1 MNMIKTNV
9 HRFTTVALA
18 VSVASCAT
26 IGKDYGT
33 MIGCGA
39 GTLLGAAAGYAI
51 GGNAKG
57 ALIGAGAGA
66 AVGCMAGKMWQDQQ
80 RELEKIAQQE
90 NLKLQMETL
99 YSSGSDQSR
108 SEKNE
113 AGFVANVQSSEMFT
127 TDSAE
132 LTPSGQRQIRLMAEV
147 LSRNKKQSTAMQTAF
162 MIIGHTDAVGTAE
175 YNQKL
180 SELRAH
186 TVGKI
191 LAEAGIDPS
200 NVYYQGAGASRP
212 IGDNTTI
219 EGQAKNR
226 RVEIVEVA
234 NRDVLQQRI
243 KTEESNVKYL
253 AHGTRVNK
261 QQKTSLAS
269 TSAKQPTEIN
279 KEQQRKFSGIDFGGD
294 LASSNHWNPS
304 AVMKPKTSSFQII
317 SSVEANSLP
326 ARSCFEDVAR
336 VSGKVKNLATGAE
349 LLEYKTQDYL
359 PGMNGRVWANLVNGN
374 LVTLSPVK
382 VLMENAQVTQDPSVQ
397 VVKDYEK
404 GNRKA
409 SFNLK
414 AVANTYEGEE
424 AILYRVFINDL
435 EAPLSCID
443 VVMNKNG
450 GTSVDGKIYYKNI
463 NDIFM
468 ATFKPQKT

>member
-1 MNMIKTNV
+1 MTKTNV
-9 HRFTTVALA
+9 QRFMTVVLA
-18 VSVASCAT
+18 ASVAGCAT

-51 GGNAKG
+51 NGDAKG

-66 AVGCMAGKMWQDQQ
+66 TVGCVAGKMWQDQQ
-80 RELEKIAQQE
+80 RELAEIAQQE

-99 YSSGSDQSR
+99 YSSGTDQSR

-113 AGFVANVQSSEMFT
+113 AGFVANVQSSEMFAT
-127 TDSAE
+127 NSAE
-132 LTPSGQRQIRLMAEV
+132 LTPSGQRQIRRMADV
-147 LSRNKKQSTAMQTAF
+147 LSQNKKQSTAMQTAF
-162 MIIGHTDAVGTAE
+162 MVIGHTDAVGTAE

-191 LAEAGIDPS
+191 LVEAGIDSS

-212 IGDNTTI
+212 IGENTTI

-234 NRDVLQQRI
+234 NKDVLQQRI
-243 KTEESNVKYL
+243 KTEEANVKYL

-261 QQKTSLAS
+261 QQKTDSAS
-269 TSAKQPTEIN
+269 ISIKQPTEIN
-279 KEQQRKFSGIDFGGD
+279 KKQQRKSSGIDFGGD
-294 LASSNHWNPS
+294 LVSSNRWNPS
-304 AVMKPKTSSFQII
+304 DVMKPKTSSFQII
-317 SSVEANSLP
+317 SSVEASSLP
-326 ARSCFEDVAR
+326 VRSCFEDAAR

-349 LLEYKTQDYL
+349 FLKYKTQDYL

-374 LVTLSPVK
+374 LVTLAPVK
-382 VLMENAQVTQDPSVQ
+382 VLMENAQVIQDPSVQ
-397 VVKDYEK
+397 VVREYDK

-414 AVANTYEGEE
+414 AVANTYEGED
-424 AILYRVFINDL
+424 AILYRVFVNDI

-450 GTSVDGKIYYKNI
+450 GKSADGKIYYKNVD
-463 NDIFM
+463 DIFM

>member
-1 MNMIKTNV
+1 MIQTNV
-9 HRFTTVALA
+9 HRFTAVALA
-18 VSVASCAT
+18 VSIAGCAT

-51 GGNAKG
+51 NGDAKG

-66 AVGCMAGKMWQDQQ
+66 AVGCVAGKMWQDQQ

-90 NLKLQMETL
+90 NLKLQTETL
-99 YSSGSDQSR
+99 YSAVSDQSR

-113 AGFVANVQSSEMFT
+113 AGFVANVQSSEMFAT
-127 TDSAE
+127 NSSE
-132 LTPSGQRQIRLMAEV
+132 LTPSGNRQIRSMAEV
-147 LSRNKKQSTAMQTAF
+147 LSKNQKAGKDKQTAF
-162 MIIGHTDAVGTAE
+162 MVIGHTDAEGTAE
-175 YNQKL
+175 ENQKL
-180 SELRAH
+180 SELRAR

-191 LAEAGIDPS
+191 LSEAGADP
-200 NVYYQGAGASRP
+200 NNIYYQGAGASRP
-212 IGDNTTI
+212 IGENTTI

-234 NRDVLQQRI
+234 TKEVLQQRI

-253 AHGTRVNK
+253 AHGTRANK
-261 QQKTSLAS
+261 QQQTGSAS
-269 TSAKQPTEIN
+269 ISTNQPTDTN
-279 KEQQRKFSGIDFGGD
+279 KKHQRNFSGIDFGGN
-294 LASSNHWNPS
+294 LAGSNHWNPFG
-304 AVMKPKTSSFQII
+304 VMKPKTSGFQII
-317 SSVEANSLP
+317 SSAEANSLP
-326 ARSCFEDVAR
+326 VRSCFEDAAR
-336 VSGKVKNLATGAE
+336 VSGKVKNLVSGAE
-349 LLEYKTQDYL
+349 FSEYKTQDYL

-374 LVTLSPVK
+374 LVTLAPVR

-397 VVKDYEK
+397 VVKDYDK

-424 AILYRVFINDL
+424 AILYRVFVNDL

-450 GTSVDGKIYYKNI
+450 GKSADGKIYYKNI

>member
-1 MNMIKTNV
+1 MIKTNV
-9 HRFTTVALA
+9 HHFTIVALA

-33 MIGCGA
+33 AVGCAAGAVLGA
-39 GTLLGAAAGYAI
+39 GLGYAI
-51 GGNAKG
+51 NGDLKG
-57 ALIGAGAGA
+57 IAIGAGAGA

-108 SEKNE
+108 TEKNE
-113 AGFVANVQSSEMFT
+113 AGFVANVQSSEMFAT
-127 TDSAE
+127 NSAE
-132 LTPSGQRQIRLMAEV
+132 LTPSGQRQIRRMADV
-147 LSRNKKQSTAMQTAF
+147 LSQNQKTGTAKQIAF
-162 MIIGHTDAVGTAE
+162 MVIGHTDAVGTAE
-175 YNQKL
+175 DNQKL

-191 LAEAGIDPS
+191 LSEAGADPR
-200 NVYYQGAGASRP
+200 NIYYQGAGASRP
-212 IGDNTTI
+212 IGENTTV

-234 NRDVLQQRI
+234 TKEVLQQRI

-261 QQKTSLAS
+261 QQKTGSASLS
-269 TSAKQPTEIN
+269 TKQPTDTN
-279 KEQQRKFSGIDFGGD
+279 QKQQRNFSGIDFGGN
-294 LASSNHWNPS
+294 LAGSNHWNPFE
-304 AVMKPKTSSFQII
+304 VMKPKTSGFQII
-317 SSVEANSLP
+317 SSAEANGLP
-326 ARSCFEDVAR
+326 VRSCFEDAAR
-336 VSGKVKNLATGAE
+336 VSGKVKNLATGAAFS
-349 LLEYKTQDYL
+349 EYKTQDFL

-374 LVTLSPVK
+374 LVALSPVK
-382 VLMENAQVTQDPSVQ
+382 VLMENAQVAQDPSVQ
-397 VVKDYEK
+397 VVKDYDK
-404 GNRKA
+404 GNRKT
-409 SFNLK
+409 SFNLM

-424 AILYRVFINDL
+424 AILYRVFVNDL

-443 VVMNKNG
+443 VVMNKDG
-450 GTSVDGKIYYKNI
+450 GKSVDGKVYYKNV